1 MEIGNRVEL
10 LSNVLTKDI
19 SLKVHNAIRSKLV
32 HDKIWLHL
40 CSKISRHTWRISVIS
55 LRIRI

>member
-10 LSNVLTKDI
+10 LTDVLTKDI

-32 HDKIWLHL
+32 HDKIWIYLFY
-40 CSKISRHTWRISVIS
+40 KISRDTWRISLIS
-55 LRIRI
+55 RNIRI